1 MINESRVRLM
11 TGLAVYEARE
21 GNLDERIGS
30 HFRGDYIGGQ
40 MLTSFVCATLAFLL
54 GGLALCFYHFEEL
67 MLAIYSMDL
76 TQVAV
81 RFVVSYLLF
90 LLAFLL
96 ITYFVYS
103 YRYNRAKTRL
113 EWYYR
118 ELKSLSGTYR
128 REQEY

>member
-1 MINESRVRLM
+1 
-11 TGLAVYEARE
+11 
-21 GNLDERIGS
+21 
-30 HFRGDYIGGQ
+30 
-40 MLTSFVCATLAFLL
+40 
-54 GGLALCFYHFEEL
+54 

-81 RFVVSYLLF
+81 RFVISYLLF

-118 ELKSLSGTYR
+118 ELKRLSGTYR

>member
-11 TGLAVYEARE
+11 TGLAVYESRE
-21 GNLDERIGS
+21 GNLDERIGN

-40 MLTSFVCATLAFLL
+40 MLTTFVFATVAYLL
-54 GGLALCFYHFEEL
+54 GTFAVCFYHFEKL

-76 TQVAV
+76 TQVVV

-103 YRYNRAKTRL
+103 YRYNRARTRL

-118 ELKSLSGTYR
+118 ELHRLSGTYR
-128 REQEY
+128 KEEY